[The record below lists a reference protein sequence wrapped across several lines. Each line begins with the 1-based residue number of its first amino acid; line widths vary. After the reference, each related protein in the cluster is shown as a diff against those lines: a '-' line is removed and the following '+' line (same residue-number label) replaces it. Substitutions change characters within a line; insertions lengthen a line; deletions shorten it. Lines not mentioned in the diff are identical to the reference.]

1 MRSLYEVLEVGVV
14 AVCFLFVVGLAVWVG
29 YMHLL
34 PIPANGHP
42 PEDCPKVEQAHPRS
56 HFLST
61 PKISVPSKADRV
73 KLFQKRN
80 GLKVDGVIGKETKRT
95 CFGQCW
101 GAND

>member
-1 MRSLYEVLEVGVV
+1 MKSLFEFLEVGIV

-42 PEDCPKVEQAHPRS
+42 DSECPKVEQAQPRS

-61 PKISVPSKADRV
+61 PKIVVPSKADRV
-73 KLFQKRN
+73 KAFQKKH
-80 GLKVDGVIGKETKRT
+80 GLKVDGLIGHETCNACIDEFVR
-95 CFGQCW
+95 
-101 GAND
+101 